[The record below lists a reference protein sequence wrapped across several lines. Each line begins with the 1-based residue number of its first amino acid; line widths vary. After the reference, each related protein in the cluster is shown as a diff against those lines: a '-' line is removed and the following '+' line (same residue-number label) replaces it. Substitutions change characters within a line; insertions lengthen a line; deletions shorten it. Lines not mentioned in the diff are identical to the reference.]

1 MSEKLILE
9 FYGSDISQQ
18 PVACILARW
27 GGDNPSSAAT
37 TLADFFSAIRNLS
50 NPRFED
56 AGLLA
61 ARFVSWQGQK
71 DSGEQSY
78 DFIDVCLIRTQEAY
92 DYQVVRIY
100 TDGEFCPRVEFV
112 QDQYTIKE
120 ELEQA
125 AIIMGECRRVIN
137 GQPTCFRLP

>member
-9 FYGSDISQQ
+9 FYGSDTSQE
-18 PVACILARW
+18 PVACILAHW

-112 QDQYTIKE
+112 QDQYATKE

-125 AIIMGECRRVIN
+125 AMIMGECRRVIH
-137 GQPTCFRLP
+137 GQHTYFRLL